1 MLRNDGGR
9 FVDVSA
15 QTGLADPRRAVGAA
29 WLDFDR
35 DGDLDLFLANQS
47 GDRDAFYRN
56 DGGRFTDVAGSLG
69 LDRPGRPLEDGSVG
83 VSICDFDRDGTF
95 DLYVPSYGEDL
106 LYLGGEGGSFREAGA
121 AWGID
126 AGDSSVASDCGDYD
140 NDGLVDLYVT
150 AYRSGE
156 VFGHDRLYRNVG
168 GGFQRVSPPGLA
180 EADGDHGVRWADFDG
195 DGDLDLAMTNR
206 NAASYV
212 LRNESRADALGASLA
227 VLVLD
232 AAGRHVL
239 QGAEVRVFE
248 AGGGRLIA
256 SALVDTGGGYVS
268 QNLMP
273 LHVGLGAVDR
283 VDIEVTWPAAVE
295 RRVHRVEG
303 ITASDVRTPL
313 VVRFGE
319 AR

>member
-1 MLRNDGGR
+1 M
-9 FVDVSA
+9 
-15 QTGLADPRRAVGAA
+15 
-29 WLDFDR
+29 
-35 DGDLDLFLANQS
+35 
-47 GDRDAFYRN
+47 
-56 DGGRFTDVAGSLG
+56 
-69 LDRPGRPLEDGSVG
+69 
-83 VSICDFDRDGTF
+83 
-95 DLYVPSYGEDL
+95 
-106 LYLGGEGGSFREAGA
+106 
-121 AWGID
+121 
-126 AGDSSVASDCGDYD
+126 
-140 NDGLVDLYVT
+140 
-150 AYRSGE
+150 
-156 VFGHDRLYRNVG
+156 
-168 GGFQRVSPPGLA
+168 
-180 EADGDHGVRWADFDG
+180 RWADFDG

-283 VDIEVTWPAAVE
+283 VDIEVTWPAAGE